1 MATSSFFLALLLL
14 VGTGLQ
20 QAFAGDNPSLF
31 FRAANGVTVLCPDAD
46 VGETGVVD
54 GITYTKRDRAGLVL
68 LIDDD
73 ENDPEIARTCTTGIT
88 NMNSLFSGKNNFNQD
103 IGSWDT
109 SQVTNM
115 AFSFFQAD
123 MFDQD
128 IESWH
133 TSSVSNML
141 AMFSGASSFNQDIGS
156 WDTSQVSIMENMFR
170 TASNF
175 NQDIG
180 SWDTSQVTSM
190 NRMFMDANSFNQDLA
205 TWDVAAVND
214 CVDFALRAGFQNQTG
229 RQPSFPNCSPN
240 SP

>member
-1 MATSSFFLALLLL
+1 MATSSSFLALFLL

-54 GITYTKRDRAGLVL
+54 GITYTKRDRAGLDA

-73 ENDPEIARTCTTGIT
+73 ENDPELARTCTTGIT
-88 NMNSLFSGKNNFNQD
+88 DMSELFYLKGSFNQSIGSWDTSSVTNMLGMFASASNFDQD

-109 SQVTNM
+109 SQVTDM
-115 AFSFFQAD
+115 EE
-123 MFDQD
+123 MFD
-128 IESWH
+128 E
-133 TSSVSNML
+133 
-141 AMFSGASSFNQDIGS
+141 
-156 WDTSQVSIMENMFR
+156 
-170 TASNF
+170 ASNF

-190 NRMFMDANSFNQDLA
+190 GSMFFEAGSFDQDIGSWDTSQVTNMDAMFSGASSFDQDLSGWCVSQISPEPTNFDA
-205 TWDVAAVND
+205 GTGFAGETTKQPDWGAACN
-214 CVDFALRAGFQNQTG
+214 
-229 RQPSFPNCSPN
+229 
-240 SP
+240 